1 MLVKLLDQVFVWFVK
16 ILGYIAFG
24 LVASIWL
31 LVIIA
36 LFANLFKLLK

>member
-1 MLVKLLDQVFVWFVK
+1 MIAKLLDQAFVWFVK
-16 ILGYIAFG
+16 ILSYIALG

-36 LFANLFKLLK
+36 LFANLYKLLK

>member
-1 MLVKLLDQVFVWFVK
+1 MLAKLLDQVFVWFVK
-16 ILGYIAFG
+16 ILSYTAFG

>member
-1 MLVKLLDQVFVWFVK
+1 MIAKLLDQAFVWFVK
-16 ILGYIAFG
+16 TLSYIAFG